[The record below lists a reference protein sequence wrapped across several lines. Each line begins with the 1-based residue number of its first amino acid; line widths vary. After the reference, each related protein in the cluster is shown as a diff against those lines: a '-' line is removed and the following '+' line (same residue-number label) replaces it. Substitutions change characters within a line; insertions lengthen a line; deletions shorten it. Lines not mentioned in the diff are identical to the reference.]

1 MIREFHEMLEQ
12 DCTELQIKPT
22 EEDRKVK
29 MIKAEKPVIPA
40 LPVVSA
46 LRTTKSTT
54 PECASVGERNVHKTD
69 VEKNLRWK

>member
-1 MIREFHEMLEQ
+1 MLEQ
-12 DCTELQIKPT
+12 DCTTFQIKPT
-22 EEDRKVK
+22 GEAWKLE

-46 LRTTKSTT
+46 LRTTKSITL
-54 PECASVGERNVHKTD
+54 ECASVGERNVNKTD